1 MGGKETFI
9 HSRKTI
15 IFRLE
20 LKVTLFGFVGLFDEG
35 TSPVEL
41 ATEICV
47 SRIGGEV
54 GRLDS
59 RLDLSAASYTVHSR
73 HILTYC

>member
-9 HSRKTI
+9 HSGKNYGI
-15 IFRLE
+15 MVRLG
-20 LKVTLFGFVGLFDEG
+20 LKVTLFGFAGLFDEE

-41 ATEICV
+41 ATEVCV
-47 SRIGGEV
+47 SIVGGEV

-59 RLDLSAASYTVHSR
+59 RLDLSAS
-73 HILTYC
+73 